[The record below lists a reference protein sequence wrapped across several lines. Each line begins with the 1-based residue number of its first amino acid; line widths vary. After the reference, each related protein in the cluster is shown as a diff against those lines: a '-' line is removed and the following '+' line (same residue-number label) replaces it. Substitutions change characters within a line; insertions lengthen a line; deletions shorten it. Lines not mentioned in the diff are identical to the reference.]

1 MLAEDL
7 ARWRRTRDA
16 NIAAHARGMRI
27 DSDVHMSWRPQY
39 RHAFAA
45 IGNGEV
51 VELMKAYLPDAD
63 LFGFGFDAAC
73 VLKDIWDREQK
84 TPKDKRFAFW
94 PDFSEVK
101 TRRTARQIEGG
112 GGDSSPFADAI
123 IAVVDDLIEP
133 GSSDDAHRHALQLAK
148 IAFSMPYGNKT
159 GNMDTLLQ
167 LPCPLG
173 AKQELLSVLVRA
185 GEIIQANLVL
195 DGIKALLEEAK
206 TNAWLLNENYGELEG
221 WLDLLPF
228 SDRPEATLDALE
240 LLEPNLRQPWRL
252 RRLLA
257 VLGHAPSPKAEH
269 VLNLLPQ
276 KDARF
281 LSEHD
286 WLAAL
291 DKRGTVSA
299 MQMLL
304 EFICGGAFAGRP
316 GEMDTWTISRSLA
329 GAMRTHAEFRT
340 EVYRRYERVPAGP
353 GKAILEHAIAEVA
366 DTDGV
371 LLLVRN
377 HALQGKPFD
386 GVLHSAIRHV
396 AIAERPS
403 ADWAGANEVF
413 RVPIPELRK
422 RLFAMTND
430 DTAEARLAAA
440 CLTAIDEL
448 RDDYGPAESEPRHP
462 NIDAGRPW
470 PLAAG

>member
-1 MLAEDL
+1 
-7 ARWRRTRDA
+7 
-16 NIAAHARGMRI
+16 
-27 DSDVHMSWRPQY
+27 
-39 RHAFAA
+39 
-45 IGNGEV
+45 
-51 VELMKAYLPDAD
+51 
-63 LFGFGFDAAC
+63 
-73 VLKDIWDREQK
+73 
-84 TPKDKRFAFW
+84 
-94 PDFSEVK
+94 
-101 TRRTARQIEGG
+101 
-112 GGDSSPFADAI
+112 
-123 IAVVDDLIEP
+123 
-133 GSSDDAHRHALQLAK
+133 
-148 IAFSMPYGNKT
+148 
-159 GNMDTLLQ
+159 
-167 LPCPLG
+167 
-173 AKQELLSVLVRA
+173 
-185 GEIIQANLVL
+185 
-195 DGIKALLEEAK
+195 
-206 TNAWLLNENYGELEG
+206 
-221 WLDLLPF
+221 
-228 SDRPEATLDALE
+228 LE

-252 RRLLA
+252 RRLLSA
-257 VLGHAPSPKAEH
+257 LGHAPSPKAEH